1 MPRVYARMYE
11 HMLPADRGLRYE
23 DPLDLFLQKHALGK
37 VVNGG
42 TQTQEGA
49 PILFVQVEVDLENPR
64 DLDLICGKLEECGAP
79 VGSELYMPMPDGAP
93 METRVFG
100 MMECTAVFIDGQ
112 TLPMD
117 VYTTSD
123 VNVVIANLQT
133 SLEKERLGGLRS
145 YWEGTKETA
154 LFFFGAN
161 AEAIATAFRPILVK
175 EALCQNARLVKR
187 YGRHPKGAAEE
198 RVPLWKR

>member
-23 DPLDLFLQKHALGK
+23 DPLDLFLQKHALGN

-42 TQTQEGA
+42 TQTQDGA

-123 VNVVIANLQT
+123 VNVVIANLQA
-133 SLEKERLGGLRS
+133 SLEKERLGDLRS

-187 YGRHPKGAAEE
+187 YGRHPKGASEE